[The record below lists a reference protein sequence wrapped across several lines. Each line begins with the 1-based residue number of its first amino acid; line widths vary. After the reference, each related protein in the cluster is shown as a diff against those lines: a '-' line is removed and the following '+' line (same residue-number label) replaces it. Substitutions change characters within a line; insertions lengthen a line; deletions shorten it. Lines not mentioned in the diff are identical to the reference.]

1 VHDIVPNDC
10 SVGAKR
16 PQGLN
21 STLGTLITQASCEAL
36 GACTHTLFI
45 IASVHYCVMTAVPL
59 LHKLHGV
66 VLPPLVPR
74 ARNKLCQLLRRP
86 CLRARACVPACVCV
100 RVCVCVCV
108 RVLVHVFGRAR
119 KHVFVGLR
127 SYPGGLASSSQPPS
141 SRFISVTVPSCL
153 MSRTTLVA
161 PYESRTSRADPERGP
176 HIRRHNRY
184 RRRRRH

>member
-1 VHDIVPNDC
+1 MHDIVPNDC

-36 GACTHTLFI
+36 GARKHTPFI
-45 IASVHYCVMTAVPL
+45 IASVHYCDDCPL

-86 CLRARACVPACVCV
+86 CLRARACVCAS
-100 RVCVCVCV
+100 VCVCVCV
-108 RVLVHVFGRAR
+108 GVGVCVCVCVCMRVGVLVHVFGRAR
-119 KHVFVGLR
+119 EHVWVGLR

-176 HIRRHNRY
+176 HIRRH
-184 RRRRRH
+184 